1 MWKGRNAPKKQLAT
15 LAVSVQLDAFTKV
28 KAAMDEM
35 IATLKKEQEEEVAFK
50 AKCTADFN
58 QNEKETF
65 EKQTEHKN
73 LVHKIADLTA
83 TIERLTEEI
92 ATAKETIATMEV
104 EIKKAGENR
113 EKENADY
120 QVTVA
125 EQRATQAIVKKA
137 LARMQAFYKKKK
149 ALLQDGQ
156 DPMPPV
162 AFKKQKKNAGGSP
175 VISMLEMI
183 IEDSKAVESDAIQE
197 EQTAQKDY
205 ETFVND
211 SNDTIKQLSEQI
223 VAKTEE
229 KGAAEVDKENSIV
242 SKQNAEDE
250 LEQLAGVLAALH
262 GECDFVMKNFD
273 LRQGARLREIE
284 AIQEA
289 KAILSG
295 AMN

>member
-1 MWKGRNAPKKQLAT
+1 
-15 LAVSVQLDAFTKV
+15 
-28 KAAMDEM
+28 M
-35 IATLKKEQEEEVAFK
+35 IATLKQQQTEEVAFK
-50 AKCTADFN
+50 ANCVDSFN

-65 EKQTEHKN
+65 EKTKEHED
-73 LVHKIADLTA
+73 LVHKIEELTA
-83 TIERLTEEI
+83 TIEQLTDEI
-92 ATAKETIATMEV
+92 AEAKDTIANMEI

-113 EKENADY
+113 EAENAEY
-120 QVTVA
+120 QTTIA
-125 EQRATQAIVKKA
+125 EQRATQEIVKKA
-137 LARMQAFYKKKK
+137 LARMKAFYKKKG

-183 IEDSKAVESDAIQE
+183 IEDSKAVEADAIKE

-211 SNDTIKQLSEQI
+211 SNDTIKNLEEQI

-229 KGAAEVDKENSIV
+229 KGAAEVDKENSLV
-242 SKQNAEDE
+242 SKKNAEDE

-262 GECDFVMKNFD
+262 GECDFVLKNFD
-273 LRQGARLREIE
+273 IRQAARLREIE